1 MTDLPR
7 YTTWD
12 AVPGGL
18 YTKTQL
24 GRLDPPRKLAKGAQ
38 PTARVLYHG
47 NKYAAL
53 YGLDATV
60 VKEPPTEAQLASVR
74 RATAARHICKRCDA
88 RTHPVVTPDNPP
100 PSGVDPY
107 DGRLCARCHDV
118 VRIHQQHGDYQRRA
132 KNLMDELAERGA
144 IVVQADDRAAP
155 RRLALVEFFTD
166 SASLHLGG
174 GRVLA
179 DFDLAPPG
187 VEPEAR
193 EITYLEAIG
202 RLDRMFRSRED
213 VPVFVGWE
221 QNALWPLV
229 MLANHDMDRAAQKA
243 RHEADNEAGRRGHER
258 WSPYTAAEPYT
269 WMQQQWNPVQEA
281 TGPDGTP
288 QTVQTCRLLSADVR
302 IYWAHYHAEPSST
315 DDDPRYFH
323 PRRPETMPRATGDVV
338 VDAHLLMEILA
349 AVADGTE
356 PVSPRA
362 PWKVFPPQPGYVD
375 GSGR

>member
-12 AVPGGL
+12 AVPDGL

-24 GRLDPPRKLAKGAQ
+24 ARLDPPRKLAKGAQ
-38 PTARVLYHG
+38 PAARVLYHG

-60 VKEPPTEAQLASVR
+60 VKEPPTEAQLAGVR

-88 RTHPVVTPDNPP
+88 RTHPAVTPDSPP

-107 DGRLCARCHDV
+107 DGRLCGCCHDV
-118 VRIHQQHGDYQRRA
+118 VRIYNHHRRSQRQARRT
-132 KNLMDELAERGA
+132 MDELIERGA
-144 IVVQADDRAAP
+144 IVVQADDQDAP

-166 SASLHLGG
+166 SASRHLGG

-187 VEPEAR
+187 AEPAAR
-193 EITYLEAIG
+193 EITYLEAID
-202 RLDRMFRSRED
+202 RLDRMFRDRD
-213 VPVFVGWE
+213 HLPVFVGWDHP
-221 QNALWPLV
+221 LWPLV

-243 RHEADNEAGRRGHER
+243 RDEADSAAGRVGAER
-258 WSPYTAAEPYT
+258 WWPHTAAEPYT
-269 WMQQQWNPVQEA
+269 WMQQKWNDWQET
-281 TGPDGTP
+281 TGPDGSPRKSRTS
-288 QTVQTCRLLSADVR
+288 QRLSADVR
-302 IYWAHYHAEPSST
+302 TDWAHYHAEPSST

-338 VDAHLLMEILA
+338 MDAHLLMQTLA
-349 AVADGTE
+349 AVADGTA

-362 PWKVFPPQPGYVD
+362 PWKVFPPQAGYVD